1 MACTTASVDDLNKEL
16 KDEKAIISVRNFRPN
31 ILVSG
36 VPAWDEDK
44 WLHVR
49 IGETEFVCYKPCTR

>member
-1 MACTTASVDDLNKEL
+1 MACTTASVDDLNNHL
-16 KDEKAIISVRNFRPN
+16 QSDGTVISARNFRPN
-31 ILVSG
+31 ILVTG